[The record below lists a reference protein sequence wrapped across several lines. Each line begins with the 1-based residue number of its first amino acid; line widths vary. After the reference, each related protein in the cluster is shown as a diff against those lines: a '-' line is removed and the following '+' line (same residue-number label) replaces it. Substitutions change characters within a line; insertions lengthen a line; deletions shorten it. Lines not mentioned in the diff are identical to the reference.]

1 MRINELT
8 IGEFKNL
15 SNFKINFNEDALI
28 SVLIGCNGSGKSNL
42 LEALITIF
50 RDLDLG
56 DDPAF
61 EYRLDYSCRGHK
73 IHIDADRGRPKK
85 DRVLVTVD
93 GERMSY
99 RRFWDGPEREYLP
112 NYVFGYYSGIG
123 GKMEALFEKHQ
134 VPFYKE
140 LLRGVDNPLRTL
152 LYARLEHAQFVL
164 LSFFIEQDEKIL
176 QFLDRYLGIQGL
188 DSVLFT
194 MREPPWSSKEGDA
207 HFWNVRGVLRDFL
220 NKLYE
225 VSLVPLRVTQRVN
238 LNFKQSTTL
247 EHMYFYLQDENAL
260 RELYKFY
267 NDQRAFFK
275 ALESTYI
282 SDVLG
287 EVQTRVVVR
296 NAQGLLTF
304 RDLSEGEQQ
313 LLMVLGLLRFTRDE
327 ESLFLLDE
335 PDTHLNPAWAIR
347 YPNFVDQIAG
357 TQETSQIIM
366 TTHNP
371 LVISSLKK
379 QQVRM
384 MLRNENTGY
393 IYAEEPDE
401 GPQGMGMDAML
412 TSELFGLR
420 SSLDIP
426 TQELLDERRR
436 LIVKETLSIDE
447 RQRLEELNE
456 ALSGIDFSVGNHDP
470 EYARFIRRKVQRE
483 DEAIREMF
491 TLTPQQIKEQN
502 ALVEEILDEL
512 EEEEQQA

>member
-1 MRINELT
+1 MRLNKVT

-15 SNFKINFNEDALI
+15 SDFTIEFNKDALI
-28 SVLIGCNGSGKSNL
+28 SVLIGRNGSGKSNL

-61 EYRLDYSCRGHK
+61 NYELDYSCRGHQ
-73 IHIDADRGRPKK
+73 IHIDADRSRPKR
-85 DRVLVTVD
+85 DWVLVTVD
-93 GERMSY
+93 GERISY
-99 RRFWDGPEREYLP
+99 HRFWNDPERRYLP
-112 NYVFGYYSGIG
+112 NYVFGYYSGTG
-123 GKMEALFEKHQ
+123 GRMEALFEKHQ
-134 VPFYKE
+134 VPFYRE
-140 LLRGVDNPLRTL
+140 LLKGVDNPLRTL

-176 QFLDRYLGIQGL
+176 RFLDQYLGIQKL
-188 DSVLFT
+188 DSVLFV
-194 MREPPWSSKEGDA
+194 MRQPPWSSKEGDA
-207 HFWNVRGVLRDFL
+207 RFWNVRGVLQRFL
-220 NKLYE
+220 DKLYE
-225 VSLVPLRVTQRVN
+225 VSLAPLRATQRVN

-247 EHMYFYLQDENAL
+247 EHMYFYLQDEDAL
-260 RELYKFY
+260 RKLFEAY
-267 NDQRAFFK
+267 NDQREFFK

-287 EVQTRVVVR
+287 EVRTRVAVR

-347 YPNFVDQIAG
+347 YPNFVNQIAG
-357 TQETSQIIM
+357 AQETSQIIM

-371 LVISSLKK
+371 LVISSLEK

-384 MLRNENTGY
+384 MQRNENTGY
-393 IYAEEPDE
+393 IYADEPDE

-426 TQELLDERRR
+426 TQELLDERRK
-436 LIVKETLSIDE
+436 LIVKEILSLDE
-447 RQRLEELNE
+447 RKRLEELNE

-470 EYARFIRRKVQRE
+470 EYARFIKRKIQRE
-483 DEAIREMF
+483 DEAIRELF
-491 TLTPQQIKEQN
+491 TLTPKQIKEQN
-502 ALVEEILDEL
+502 DLVEEVLDEL
-512 EEEEQQA
+512 EEEQQA